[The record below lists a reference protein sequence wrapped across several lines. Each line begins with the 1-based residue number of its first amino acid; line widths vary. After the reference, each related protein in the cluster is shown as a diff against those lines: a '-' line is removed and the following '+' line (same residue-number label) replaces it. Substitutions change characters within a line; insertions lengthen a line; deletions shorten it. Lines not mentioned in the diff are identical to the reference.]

1 MLHVISCSKLEAD
14 PSEVIPP
21 PHALFCHLLLYR
33 PRPSH
38 GAKASWMVR
47 QAEKL
52 CSLHVGQDA
61 ALSAT
66 RHVAF
71 LWDLA
76 STATRLEA
84 IAFRLEAIEAIA
96 AFSDALERATCM
108 SH

>member
-1 MLHVISCSKLEAD
+1 MKL
-14 PSEVIPP
+14 SPP
-21 PHALFCHLLLYR
+21 PMPFFVIYYCTVHVQATG
-33 PRPSH
+33 PRPAGWFDKQRSF
-38 GAKASWMVR
+38 
-47 QAEKL
+47 
-52 CSLHVGQDA
+52 A
-61 ALSAT
+61 AFMSGRMQHFSAT